1 MNYGIAY
8 NDLEDSTPRWRARC
22 GARQPT
28 GEMERVCSVCRDA
41 FAEMPPATATVELPA
56 FHHVFC
62 EECLG
67 DWWSASAASGSNSCP
82 DCRRFYSGL
91 RRCPRST
98 AGAIAAASMTAQ
110 SAQPCASAA
119 PKHQRHAGSGNDQA
133 VSHEVESDEEDCE
146 PVSKRRKKCVK
157 TSSEYVGVSWTRGA
171 TSVGSWNQ
179 ARREESAP
187 GPLRRRARG
196 GTSRRHGGAAAA
208 GRGRARYLDAS
219 ELPSKREGRAKALGM
234 PAAH

>member
-1 MNYGIAY
+1 
-8 NDLEDSTPRWRARC
+8 
-22 GARQPT
+22 
-28 GEMERVCSVCRDA
+28 MERVCSVCRDA
-41 FAEMPPATATVELPA
+41 FAEMPPDTATVELPA

-110 SAQPCASAA
+110 SAQPCVSAA

-157 TSSEYVGVSWTRGA
+157 TSSEYVDVSWNKR
-171 TSVGSWNQ
+171 
-179 ARREESAP
+179 
-187 GPLRRRARG
+187 
-196 GTSRRHGGAAAA
+196 SRN
-208 GRGRARYLDAS
+208 
-219 ELPSKREGRAKALGM
+219 
-234 PAAH
+234 